1 MNMKIIDLIN
11 TIANEFSPKNSLNLL
26 YEISKHHRIQGSTGL
41 IKASEFIENYMKS
54 LDYDVKV
61 VEFLYDG
68 VSEFFG
74 VKVNVGWDV
83 YDASLHLVKPK
94 NMVLHRF
101 IDSPTLVVAH
111 SPSTKGRFIEGKL
124 VYVGPGFSENFKNK
138 DISGKFVLT
147 YGGAHRVFTE
157 AASRGATGVLVFRK
171 DSKVPEAI
179 PYYGLFLTKEEVE
192 KYNNTIALSI
202 SENTAKKLLSY
213 LEKGVEVILKAY
225 VKSEFKINKGRVI
238 VVDYEGRKDS
248 FIGFTAHYC
257 HPSPGA
263 NDNASGTATLM
274 EVARV
279 VKSIVGDKLKK
290 PDLGF
295 RFIWVPEYTGTYAL
309 ASLKPSYV
317 KNMVYVINLDMVGE
331 AQEKTGSTF
340 IVFRTPWSRFSMLNA
355 IVEYVT
361 ENVIGRLKTFGG
373 LGKLPLI
380 KCSFEQY
387 SPGSDHDVFNILGIP
402 SIMLNQW
409 PDRFYHTDL
418 DSPDKVDPEMLR
430 IASTISLTTAYI
442 VASKEYYR
450 MFLNIAYHWLIE
462 FYHKMSK
469 LSLENIEVYNI
480 RRRELKRKALKAMSE
495 LDNLWPE
502 YKELVR
508 KYMRNLNRVLTVPRG
523 KSRKV
528 KVKSKFKGKV
538 LKLKERK
545 LISIRM
551 LRGKLTPREYEE
563 IVKLMEEARE
573 LSTLIYSAMMLLW
586 DGPVKYDDIV
596 ASLLAEYGVVHEE
609 KLDKIIDVLIRI
621 GYIEIM

>member
-1 MNMKIIDLIN
+1 MKITDLISI
-11 TIANEFSPKNSLNLL
+11 IASEFSPKNSLNIL
-26 YEISKHHRIQGSTGL
+26 YEISKYHRIQGSTGL
-41 IKASEFIENYMKS
+41 VKASEFIENYMKG

-74 VKVNVGWDV
+74 VKVSVGWDV

-94 NMVLHRF
+94 NAILHRF
-101 IDSPTLVVAH
+101 IDSPTLVIAH
-111 SPSTKGRFIEGKL
+111 SPSTKGRFVEGKL

-138 DISGKFVLT
+138 DVSGKFVLT
-147 YGGAHRVFTE
+147 HGGTHRVFTE
-157 AASRGATGVLVFRK
+157 AASRGAAGVLVFRK
-171 DSKVPEAI
+171 DSKVPRAV
-179 PYYGLFLTKEEVE
+179 PYYGLFLTKEEAE
-192 KYNNTIALSI
+192 KYSNTIALSI

-213 LEKGVEVILKAY
+213 LEKGTEVVLKAY
-225 VKSEFKINKGRVI
+225 VKSEFKTNKGRVI
-238 VVDYEGRKDS
+238 IADYEGKEDS
-248 FIGFTAHYC
+248 FVGFIAHYC
-257 HPSPGA
+257 HPSPSA

-274 EVARV
+274 EAARV
-279 VKSIVGDKLKK
+279 VKSIVGDKLRK

-309 ASLKPSYV
+309 ASLKPNCV

-340 IVFRTPWSRFSMLNA
+340 IVFRTPWSRFSLLNP

-373 LGKLPLI
+373 LGKLPLV
-380 KCSFEQY
+380 KYSFEQY

-409 PDRFYHTDL
+409 PDKFYHTDM

-430 IASTISLTTAYI
+430 IAGTISLTTAYI
-442 VASKEYYR
+442 IASKEYYR
-450 MFLNIAYHWLIE
+450 MLLNIIYHWLVE
-462 FYHKMSK
+462 FYHKMSRS
-469 LSLENIEVYNI
+469 SLENIEVYNI
-480 RRRELKRKALKAMSE
+480 RRRELKCKTLKAIRE

-502 YKELVR
+502 SKELVR
-508 KYMRNLNRVLTVPRG
+508 KYMRSLNRVLTIPRG
-523 KSRKV
+523 KTRKV

-538 LKLKERK
+538 LRLKERK
-545 LISIRM
+545 FISIRM
-551 LRGKLTPREYEE
+551 LREKLTPREYEE
-563 IVKLMEEARE
+563 IVKLMEETRE
-573 LSTLIYSAMMLLW
+573 LSTLLYSAMMLLW
-586 DGPVKYDDIV
+586 DSHVKYDDMI
-596 ASLLAEYGVVHEE
+596 ASLLAEYGIIHEE
-609 KLDKIIDVLIRI
+609 KLDKIIDVLIKI